1 MSTAPAEP
9 VWPPPIEQP
18 NMSQE
23 PVIVPVPGPDPAT
36 ALPPE
41 FFNVR
46 KFVRYDENGRIVETG
61 QQGVAFILAE
71 KIQGT
76 RIIEGDGEGKEQ
88 THWVDAENG
97 TPTLTERPTL
107 ADIPPTLTVKPG
119 VEAVIPGLP
128 PCEINFTGPLNGKQ
142 HNTSLGDVLI
152 GFRVPGTYR
161 IAAEPWPY
169 RPISIELKVSLL

>member
-1 MSTAPAEP
+1 MSTEPAEP
-9 VWPPPIEQP
+9 VWPSPIEQP

-41 FFNVR
+41 FFDVR

-76 RIIEGDGEGKEQ
+76 RIIEGDGVGKED
-88 THWVDAENG
+88 THYVDDADG
-97 TPTLTERPTL
+97 APTLTERPTL
-107 ADIPPTLTVKPG
+107 TEVPTTLKVKPG

-128 PCEINFTGPLNGKQ
+128 PCKLSFTGPLKGEQ
-142 HNTSLGDVLI
+142 HHGTLGDALI

-161 IAAEPWPY
+161 ITAEPWPY